1 MKERNSSG
9 SETNR
14 ETKNRLSET
23 ILKKKGNSRPLSIII
38 HHPSSP
44 SQRRSTDTD
53 RGKGKRKK
61 RSPALMSRSETLT
74 FRWERGGADTPG
86 KVREV
91 TPGMDFMT

>member
-1 MKERNSSG
+1 MRERNSSG

-14 ETKNRLSET
+14 ETKKQSET
-23 ILKKKGNSRPLSIII
+23 EGKKRSSRPLSIII

-44 SQRRSTDTD
+44 SQRRSTDID
-53 RGKGKRKK
+53 RGKEKKK
-61 RSPALMSRSETLT
+61 RNPALMSRSETLT